1 MSLMALKKFM
11 YTNGLKLGDMNDIVD
26 MFVLTR
32 RTGRNV
38 HSMSTKFSSHKTVAK
53 RVTHR

>member
-11 YTNGLKLGDMNDIVD
+11 HTNGLKLGDMNDIVD

-32 RTGRNV
+32 STGRNV
-38 HSMSTKFSSHKTVAK
+38 HRMSNKFKGKTIVK
-53 RVTHR
+53 RVTRR